1 MTEEKFNEIIKI
13 KEEIAKLE
21 FNLKTIDYLIDSD
34 KLTIEVNGVSTCEF
48 KVHRHLFLTD
58 QEVIRHSLFTEK
70 VSINDRLYKLKKEF
84 EKL

>member
-1 MTEEKFNEIIKI
+1 MGGLNFNQS
-13 KEEIAKLE
+13 E
-21 FNLKTIDYLIDSD
+21 FECINNSD
-34 KLTIEVNGVSTCEF
+34 KLTIEINGVSTCEY
-48 KVHRHLFLTD
+48 KVHRHLFITD